1 MTYTVVLVREGVG
14 GYSVCVPALRGC
26 NTEGD
31 SLPEALD
38 MAREAIELMVES
50 LMDRGEPVPP
60 DVETVTFDW
69 FGGSEAFV
77 YKLSVRDPSPGG

>member
-1 MTYTVVLVREGVG
+1 VTYTVVLVRDPGGAFCVG
-14 GYSVCVPALRGC
+14 VPALKGC
-26 NTEGD
+26 NTEGQ

-38 MAREAIELMVES
+38 MAREAIELYLACLV
-50 LMDRGEPVPP
+50 DRGEPVPT

-77 YKLSVRDPSPGG
+77 YKLDVREPGLSA